1 MYFEGGMPDTQG
13 NGPER
18 DLRKLAKQLRSDPFI
33 RRFIVKS
40 PGERRRSFGKL
51 RSRLRK
57 LRWHIKALYL
67 DWKERRHG

>member
-1 MYFEGGMPDTQG
+1 
-13 NGPER
+13 
-18 DLRKLAKQLRSDPFI
+18 
-33 RRFIVKS
+33 VKS

-67 DWKERRHG
+67 DWREKRHG